1 MLKMFLAITAS
12 IGTVIIN
19 LVRTTLYILKTAQ
32 KNLEC
37 SAQKYIKPV
46 VLRFVSKVK
55 HFKRKTKKTKI
66 KESSRL
72 ELPFMLKGF
81 GIGFLACFLFV
92 FVPYSIYSWFKLL
105 PSPEGLAKAV
115 PPLPT
120 QILDSKGR
128 LLFEVYQDKKS
139 EPVKLDQVPDHFKNA
154 LIAVEDSKFYSHPGV
169 DLKGLIR
176 AAYQS
181 IAKDNLQGGSTITQQ
196 LVKNVLL
203 SPERTV
209 SRKLKEGVLSIL
221 AERIYTKDQ
230 ILEMYINN
238 IPFGGVAIGAQA
250 AADKYFGKDISELDI
265 AESAMLAGLPGAPT
279 SYSPILDL
287 ESAKKR
293 QLYVLQRMVDQGY
306 LTQEQMDTENNK
318 TLHFYDQGIYIRAPH
333 FVSYVIEQ
341 LKDKYGERMLYKGGL
356 KIYTSL
362 DLDLQDQVDQILE
375 EEISKNGKKLYISNG
390 AALVIDVENSSILA
404 YQGSVDYF
412 KDSWGSFD
420 VVRAPRQPGSS
431 IKPVT
436 YSLALSNGFT
446 AASII
451 NDGPV
456 RYTTKGSAPY
466 SPVNYD
472 GRFHGNVSL
481 RQALANS
488 YNIPA
493 VKIAAVLG
501 ADKVK
506 EQGRKLGLRSWEGID
521 NYGLSITLGG
531 VEVSL
536 LELTNVYATFARGG
550 VAKELNSIVRIE
562 QSDGQVLFASK
573 ETSGERVLTPEVS
586 YILSHILSDN
596 NARQPAFGVNN
607 NLSIPGYTVA
617 VKTGTTDNKRDN
629 WTLGYTPSFAV
640 GVWVGNNNN
649 TVMNQTL
656 ASGLSGAAPI
666 WNKITT
672 YMLKNTAYN
681 RQDFLMPDGIYVMVD
696 KNCNGKSEVFVKSQ
710 KYPLSLCQPI
720 DNNKAKNEKKRA
732 ETPKTIDRSD
742 F

>member
-1 MLKMFLAITAS
+1 MFLAITAS

-32 KNLEC
+32 NNLMC
-37 SAQKYIKPV
+37 TAQKYIKPV
-46 VLRFVSKVK
+46 VLKFVSKAK
-55 HFKRKTKKTKI
+55 HQKKKI
-66 KESSRL
+66 KNEKLKKNSRL
-72 ELPFMLKGF
+72 DPHFVLKSF
-81 GIGFLACFLFV
+81 GMGFLTCFLFV
-92 FVPYSIYSWFKLL
+92 FIPYSLFSWFKLL
-105 PSPEGLAKAV
+105 PSPEGLAKAT

-139 EPVKLDQVPDHFKNA
+139 EPVKLSQVPDHFKKA
-154 LIAVEDSKFYSHPGV
+154 LIAVEDSKFYSHHGV
-169 DLKGLIR
+169 DIKGLIR

-181 IAKDNLQGGSTITQQ
+181 LAKDNLQGGSTITQQ

-209 SRKLKEGVLSIL
+209 SRKLKEGVISIL

-306 LTQEQMDTENNK
+306 ITQDQLDAEYNK

-341 LKDKYGERMLYKGGL
+341 LKNKYGERMLYKGGL

-446 AASII
+446 AASVI

-456 RYTTKGSAPY
+456 RYTTKGSEPY

-472 GRFHGNVSL
+472 GRFHGNVSI

-501 ADKVK
+501 ADKVL
-506 EQGRKLGLRSWEGID
+506 EQGRKLGLASWEGVN

-536 LELTNVYATFARGG
+536 LELSNVYATFARGG
-550 VAKELNSIVRIE
+550 ITKELNSIMKIE
-562 QSDGQVLFASK
+562 QSDGQVLYAAK
-573 ETSGERVLTPEVS
+573 QTAGERVLTPEVS

-596 NARQPAFGVNN
+596 NARLPAFGVNN

-617 VKTGTTDNKRDN
+617 VKTGTTDSKRDN
-629 WTLGYTPSFAV
+629 WTLGYTPSFVV

-696 KNCNGKSEVFVKSQ
+696 KNCKGRSEVFVKSQ
-710 KYPLSLCQPI
+710 KYPLSLCQPT
-720 DNNKAKNEKKRA
+720 DSNKAKNEKKRA
-732 ETPKTIDRSD
+732 ETPKKIDRSD
-742 F
+742 L